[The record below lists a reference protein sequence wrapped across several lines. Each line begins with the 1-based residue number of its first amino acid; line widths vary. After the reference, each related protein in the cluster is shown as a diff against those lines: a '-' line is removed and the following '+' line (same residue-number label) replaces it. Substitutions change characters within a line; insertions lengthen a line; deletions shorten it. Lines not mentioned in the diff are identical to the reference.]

1 MSTLTRRDYRQP
13 FTDMVEWLEAPLAL
27 LRPAAGHPMPVE
39 DYIQDGRYVL
49 RAELPGVNPE
59 TDLTV
64 TASNGVL
71 TIKADKPDKT
81 EGAHHSEFRYGTFAR
96 SVRIPVTADDEHI
109 QASYGHGVLEITV
122 PLREAGEGERHIP
135 VLLDQHIRPT

>member
-39 DYIQDGRYVL
+39 DYIQDDRYVL

-64 TASNGVL
+64 TASDGVL

-81 EGAHHSEFRYGTFAR
+81 EGAHHSEFRSGTVRAQRPATGHCGRRAHPGELWPR
-96 SVRIPVTADDEHI
+96 S
-109 QASYGHGVLEITV
+109 
-122 PLREAGEGERHIP
+122 AGNHCPPEGGR
-135 VLLDQHIRPT
+135 